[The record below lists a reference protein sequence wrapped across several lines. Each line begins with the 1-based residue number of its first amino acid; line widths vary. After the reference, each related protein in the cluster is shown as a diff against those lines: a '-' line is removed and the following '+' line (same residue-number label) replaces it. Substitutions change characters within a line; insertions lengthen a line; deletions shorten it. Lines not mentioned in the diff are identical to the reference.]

1 LAIPVAALAAI
12 HTPRPSVAVR
22 VAIARAGSPESSG
35 PPGLRILSGSVHG
48 GGDVFITLRVGGRYG
63 SGGLEILSRTGKVL
77 WFKAVRSGYTA
88 ANFRPQT
95 LDGRT
100 VLSYWVGRGFGGQGG
115 GTDYVLNRDYQQI
128 AAVKAGD
135 GLPTSG
141 LDFLITPQNTALV
154 LTSKQTTA
162 DLTSI
167 GGSAH
172 QKVIDDIVQE
182 INIRTG
188 RVLWRWNAAD
198 HVPYRESEVPLPKS
212 AASAWDW
219 FYINGLN
226 FGPNGT
232 LLINARLA
240 WTVYDVN
247 RRTGD
252 IEWQLGGKDSSFS
265 LAAAPGQ
272 KLDDAGEIFANQH
285 DPTYIGHHILT
296 VFDNEGPAYSHARTV
311 TIELDFAT
319 HTATLE
325 KSSAQPAGRIAGL
338 EGSAQT
344 LPDGDQF
351 VDWGTLP
358 DISEYS
364 AGGKLLFN
372 ARLTGGISYRGY
384 LLPWSPRTVKSPSP
398 S

>member
-1 LAIPVAALAAI
+1 MPVAAIAVTLPAQ
-12 HTPRPSVAVR
+12 PSVAVR
-22 VAIARAGSPESSG
+22 VATAGAGSPESSG
-35 PPGLRILSGSVHG
+35 PPGVRILSGSVHG
-48 GGDVFITLRVGGRYG
+48 SGDLFITPRAGGRDG

-77 WFKAVRSGYTA
+77 WFKAVRSGESA

-100 VLSYWVGRGFGGQGG
+100 VLTYWVGRGFGGRGG
-115 GTDYVLNRDYQQI
+115 GTDYILNRDYQQV
-128 AAVKAGD
+128 AAVRAGD

-154 LTSKQTTA
+154 LTSKQATA
-162 DLTSI
+162 NLTSI
-167 GGSAH
+167 GGSPH
-172 QKVIDDIVQE
+172 QKVIDDIVEE
-182 INIRTG
+182 INIKTG
-188 RVLWRWNAAD
+188 TVLWQWNAAH
-198 HVPYRESEVPLPKS
+198 HVPYRESEAPLPTS
-212 AASAWDW
+212 SASAWDW

-247 RRTGD
+247 RTTGD
-252 IEWQLGGKDSSFS
+252 IEWQLGGKDSTFT
-265 LAAAPGQ
+265 LATAPGQ
-272 KLDDAGEIFANQH
+272 KLDDVSEIFANQH
-285 DPTYIGHHILT
+285 DPTYIGHHTLT

-311 TIELDFAT
+311 TIKLNFAT

-325 KSSAQPAGRIAGL
+325 NSNAQPAGRTAGL
-338 EGSAQT
+338 EGSAQA
-344 LPDGDQF
+344 LPNGDQF
-351 VDWGTLP
+351 VDWGNLP

-364 AGGKLLFN
+364 ASGKLLFN

-384 LLPWSPRTVKSPSP
+384 LVPWSSHTVKSPSLR
-398 S
+398 

>member
-1 LAIPVAALAAI
+1 MVVVVVLVAMHTGQSSVAA
-12 HTPRPSVAVR
+12 R
-22 VAIARAGSPESSG
+22 VVMTGARSPE
-35 PPGLRILSGSVHG
+35 PGGRPALRILSGSAHG
-48 GGDVFITLRVGGRYG
+48 SGDIFITPRAGGRFG

-77 WFKAVRSGYTA
+77 WSKAIRSGDTA

-95 LDGRT
+95 LSGRT
-100 VLSYWVGRGFGGQGG
+100 VLTYWVGRGFGGQGG
-115 GTDYVLNRDYQQI
+115 GTDYILNRDYQEI
-128 AAVKAGD
+128 ATVKAGD

-154 LTSKQTTA
+154 LTSKQATA

-182 INIRTG
+182 INIATG
-188 RVLWRWNAAD
+188 KVLWQWNAAD
-198 HVPYRESEVPLPKS
+198 HVPYSQSEAPLPKS
-212 AASAWDW
+212 TGTAWDW
-219 FYINGLN
+219 FYINALN

-247 RRTGD
+247 RATGN
-252 IEWQLGGKDSSFS
+252 IEWQLGGKDSTFS
-265 LAAAPGQ
+265 LAKAPGQ
-272 KLDDAGEIFANQH
+272 TLDDVGEIFANQH
-285 DPTYIGHHILT
+285 DPTYIGHDTLT

-311 TIELDFAT
+311 TIKLNFAT
-319 HTATLE
+319 RTATLE
-325 KSSAQPAGRIAGL
+325 RSNAQPAGRTAGF

-344 LPDGDQF
+344 LPNGDQF

-364 AGGKLLFN
+364 PNGKLLFN

-384 LLPWSPRTVKSPSP
+384 LLPWSPG
-398 S
+398 

>member
-1 LAIPVAALAAI
+1 MPVAALAVTLI
-12 HTPRPSVAVR
+12 PQPSVTVR
-22 VAIARAGSPESSG
+22 VAMAGAGSAGSSG
-35 PPGLRILSGSVHG
+35 APGLRILSGSVHG
-48 GGDVFITLRVGGRYG
+48 GGDIFITPRVGGRYG
-63 SGGLEILSRTGKVL
+63 SRGPEILSRTGKVL
-77 WFKAVRSGYTA
+77 WFKAVPSGDTA
-88 ANFRPQT
+88 ANFRTQT
-95 LDGRT
+95 LDGGT
-100 VLSYWVGRGFGGQGG
+100 VLTYWVGRGFGGRGG
-115 GTDYVLNRDYQQI
+115 GTDYILNRDYQQV
-128 AAVKAGD
+128 AAVRAGG

-182 INIRTG
+182 ISIRTG
-188 RVLWRWNAAD
+188 RVLWQWNAAH
-198 HVPYRESEVPLPKS
+198 HVPYRQSEVPVPKS

-247 RRTGD
+247 RATGA
-252 IEWQLGGKDSSFS
+252 IEWQLGGKDSTFS
-265 LAAAPGQ
+265 LATAPGQ
-272 KLDDAGEIFANQH
+272 TVDDAGEIFANQH
-285 DPTYIGHHILT
+285 DPTYIGHHTLT

-311 TIELDFAT
+311 TIKLNFAT
-319 HTATLE
+319 RTATLE
-325 KSSAQPAGRIAGL
+325 RSNAQPAGRAAAF
-338 EGSAQT
+338 EGSAQA
-344 LPDGDQF
+344 LADGDQF

-364 AGGKLLFN
+364 ASGKLLFN
-372 ARLTGGISYRGY
+372 ARLTGGVSYRGY